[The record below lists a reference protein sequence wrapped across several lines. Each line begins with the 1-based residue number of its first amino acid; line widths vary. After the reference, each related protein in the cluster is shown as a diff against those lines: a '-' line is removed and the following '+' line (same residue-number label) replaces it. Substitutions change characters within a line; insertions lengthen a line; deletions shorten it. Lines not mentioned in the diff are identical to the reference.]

1 MPIALK
7 VRRSDMVA
15 RGPIGLTRGMVMAA
29 VVLAPVVT
37 GLAGCQTPAIDA
49 PHGSASLSQPMPVSI
64 AGSYLVARQA
74 YKLRDLGHAASY
86 FEVALNEDPEN
97 QALIKRTFLTELE
110 YGSVPAAVTLAER
123 GVKGGAPAPFMLLT
137 LALNQAK
144 AGNWAAA
151 EDFLLRL
158 PQSRL
163 NQILRP
169 LLAGWVAVGQ
179 ADWSGA
185 RKSFA
190 MVEALS
196 GFEVLALLHSGQAAR
211 LEGDL
216 TTADTAFQSALEK
229 SGSPPLRLSLA
240 AALFYAS
247 TQRPEKSGQVLAKRS
262 ERDYDALGVAAVLKR
277 ATAGQPVPGL
287 VGSASDGMAEALFDI
302 ASALQRERGNNAA
315 MIMAQLALYMRPGF
329 PLAQLLVGEIL
340 DDRRHHQ
347 AALNIYRRIST
358 ESAYHSM
365 AQLRAASSLQ
375 DLERIEESIALLKGL
390 ANRRSTDPT
399 PWTRIG
405 DMQRTAKRWSAAI
418 DAYDLAVARIGSVQA
433 RDWTLFYTRGIALE
447 RTQNW
452 KRAEADFLKALE
464 LAPNQPYV
472 MNYLGYSWTEQ
483 GINLK
488 QAEGMIQKAV
498 NLRPEDGYIIDSLGW
513 ILYRTGRF
521 MEAVPKLERAVQLRP
536 NDPTINDHLGD
547 AYWRVDRRIEAR
559 FQWRRALS
567 MDPEPELVS
576 EIESKLKQGLP
587 PPVILREHSKKV
599 GIRRVPDA

>member
-1 MPIALK
+1 MPNALK
-7 VRRSDMVA
+7 VRWSDMVV
-15 RGPIGLTRGMVMAA
+15 RGPIGLTRGIVMVA
-29 VVLAPVVT
+29 VVL
-37 GLAGCQTPAIDA
+37 GLTSCQTPAIDA
-49 PHGSASLSQPMPVSI
+49 ALGSASLGQPMPVST

-74 YKLRDLGHAASY
+74 YKLMDLGHAASN
-86 FEVALNEDPEN
+86 FEAALNEDPEN

-123 GVKGGAPAPFMLLT
+123 GVKGHTPAPFMLLT

-144 AGNWAAA
+144 AGNWAAT

-158 PQSRL
+158 PDSPL

-179 ADWSGA
+179 ADWSSA

-196 GFEVLALLHSGQAAR
+196 GFEVLALLYSGQAAR

-216 TTADTAFQSALEK
+216 TVADAAFQKALEK

-240 AALFYAS
+240 AALYYAS
-247 TQRPEKSGQVLAKRS
+247 TQRPDKSGQVLAKRS
-262 ERDYDALGVAAVLKR
+262 ERDYDALGVATALNR
-277 ATAGQPVPGL
+277 AAAGQPVPGL

-302 ASALQRERGNNAA
+302 ASALQNGRANNTA
-315 MIMAQLALYMRPGF
+315 MIMAQLALYMRPTF
-329 PLAQLLVGEIL
+329 TMAQLLVGEIL

-347 AALNIYRRIST
+347 AALNIYRRVSNG
-358 ESAYHSM
+358 SAYHSM

-375 DLERIEESIALLKGL
+375 NLERIEESIALLKGL

-405 DMQRTAKRWSAAI
+405 DMRRAAKRWSAAV
-418 DAYDLAVARIGSVQA
+418 DAYDLAVARIGSLQA
-433 RDWTLFYTRGIALE
+433 RDWALFYTRGIALE

-488 QAEGMIQKAV
+488 LAEGMIQKAV

-513 ILYRTGRF
+513 VLYRTGKF
-521 MEAVPKLERAVQLRP
+521 IDAVPKLEKAVQLRP

-547 AYWRVDRRIEAR
+547 AYWSVDRRIEAR

-587 PPVILREHSKKV
+587 PPLILREHGKKV
-599 GIRRVPDA
+599 GTRRVPDA